1 MTRDRIL
8 IALPIFLGAFLLF
21 AVESLIAKMI
31 LPWFGGAASVWLA
44 CLLFFQGA
52 LLAGYAYA
60 HLLTSRVAIAT
71 QWKVHLVLV
80 ALSLA
85 VLPIIPADSLK
96 PDGTGSPLLQILILL
111 TATIGLP
118 FLLLSATGP
127 LMQTWFARRES
138 PETAPAVYRLFALS
152 NFASLLALVS
162 YPTVI
167 EPLLPT
173 HVQAWAWSVAY
184 GLYAVSV
191 AVAAWHYG
199 RGEAREAAGEIAPD
213 DITTVADRLFWLVL
227 AAAPSILLLAVTNYM
242 LRNIAAIPMLW
253 IVPLSLYLLSFIIA
267 FDHPRWYYRPLWYLL
282 LPVAIGG
289 MIFSIAKPFYFDS
302 YLPQLALYSSAFFV
316 YCMVCHGE
324 LASQKPRAAHL
335 TSFYLIIGC
344 GGAIGGLAIT
354 VAAPLIFNRDLD
366 LTISLA
372 LFVFVVS
379 SVAWRRW
386 PANTTWR
393 WVRWLGLLTAPAAW
407 PVLVWILAQPAE
419 AWGINIELAVR
430 NFYGPLN
437 VTTRRM
443 NAAGDIVME
452 LQNGNI
458 MHGRQHTAKDKKCE
472 PLSYYARSSGVGLAI
487 KELAAEGNLKIGV
500 IGLGAGT
507 IAAYAR
513 ADDSVRFYE
522 INPLVRNIAANVF
535 SYMDCTKNTAV
546 AMGDARLAL
555 EREPANAFDLLA
567 VDAFSSDAI
576 PVHLLTAEAF
586 DLYWRH
592 IKPSGVLAV
601 HVSNRFIDLVPIVAA
616 AAARSGKTA
625 RLLADDADEG
635 VGGSRSD
642 WVLVTDRADLFERPA
657 LSAAQDIGMGIG
669 RLWTDDYS
677 NLWQI
682 LGLSGE
688 SGK

>member
-60 HLLTSRVAIAT
+60 HLLTSRIAIAN

-80 ALSLA
+80 ALSLL

-111 TATIGLP
+111 AVTIGLP

-138 PETAPAVYRLFALS
+138 PETAPGVYRLFALS

-173 HVQAWAWSVAY
+173 HVQAWSWSVAY
-184 GLYAVSV
+184 GFYAACV
-191 AVAAWHYG
+191 ALAAWRYG
-199 RGEAREAAGEIAPD
+199 RGEVREAPVDAGPARQV
-213 DITTVADRLFWLVL
+213 TTADRLFWLAL

-267 FDHPRWYYRPLWYLL
+267 FDHPRWYFRPLWYVL

-324 LASQKPRAAHL
+324 LASQKPAAAHL

-344 GGAIGGLAIT
+344 GGAIGGLAIA
-354 VAAPLIFNRDLD
+354 VAAPLVFNRDLD
-366 LTISLA
+366 LTIA
-372 LFVFVVS
+372 LVLFSYVVS
-379 SVAWRRW
+379 AVAWLRW
-386 PANTTWR
+386 PPRSWR
-393 WVRWLGLLTAPAAW
+393 WVRWLGLLVAPAAW
-407 PVLVWILAQPAE
+407 PVLIWILAQPAE
-419 AWGINIELAVR
+419 PYGVTVELAVR

-443 NAAGDIVME
+443 NAAGDVVME

-458 MHGRQHTAKDKKCE
+458 MHGRQHTAKATKCE
-472 PLSYYARSSGVGLAI
+472 PLSYYARASGVGIAI
-487 KELAAEGNLKIGV
+487 TELAAEGNLKIGV

-507 IAAYAR
+507 IAGYAR
-513 ADDSVRFYE
+513 PDDSVRFYE
-522 INPLVRNIAANVF
+522 INPLVRNIATNVF
-535 SYMDCTKNTAV
+535 SYLDCAKHTEIK
-546 AMGDARLAL
+546 MGDARLSL
-555 EREPANAFDLLA
+555 EREPDNAFDVLA
-567 VDAFSSDAI
+567 IDAFSSDAI

-592 IKPSGVLAV
+592 IRPNGVLAV

-616 AAARSGKTA
+616 AAARDGKAA
-625 RLLADDADEG
+625 RMITDDADEG

-642 WVLVTDRADLFERPA
+642 WVLLTDRAALFERPA
-657 LSAAQDIGMGIG
+657 FSAAEEIGRGEG

-688 SGK
+688 TTK